1 LYIKPDFRP
10 LVRRYFEATA
20 FQQTCERVF
29 RYAGMRGAPKNDWG
43 DVGVLSLNANP
54 PDMQVNE
61 ACLYIF

>member
-1 LYIKPDFRP
+1 MTPWKNGKYSLAFRR
-10 LVRRYFEATA
+10 LR
-20 FQQTCERVF
+20 
-29 RYAGMRGAPKNDWG
+29 DWG